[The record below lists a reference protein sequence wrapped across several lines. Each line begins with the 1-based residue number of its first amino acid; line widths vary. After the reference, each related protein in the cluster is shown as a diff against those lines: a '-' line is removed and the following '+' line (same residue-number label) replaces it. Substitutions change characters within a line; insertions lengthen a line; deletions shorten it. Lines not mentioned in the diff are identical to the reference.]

1 MSNVIKKII
10 NKVNYLYKLHILR
23 DTHLRNVRQWYLDK
37 ADEKLKLNYP
47 LDHLS
52 IAFDIGGYLGNCAF
66 DINQKFN
73 CRVYLFE
80 PVPGFYQE
88 CVRRFANNPSIICL
102 NYGLASRSGRLGIN
116 VDENSSS
123 FSKKTGTNM
132 QQVQVRSI
140 DEVIAE
146 LGVEKIDF
154 IEMNIEGGE
163 FDLLPAMIDSGLIK
177 QVRYLKIQ
185 FHDFVENAVE
195 NRQRIRNSLRKT
207 HREMWNYEFVWESW
221 ELL

>member
-1 MSNVIKKII
+1 MNYLYKKIF
-10 NKVNYLYKLHILR
+10 NKVIYLYKLHILR
-23 DTHLRNVRQWYLDK
+23 DSFLRNVRQWYLDK
-37 ADEKLKLNYP
+37 SDEKLKLNYP

-80 PVPGFYQE
+80 PVPSFFNE
-88 CVRRFANNPSIICL
+88 CTLRFAHNPSVTCL
-102 NYGLASRSGRLGIN
+102 NYGLASASGLLDIN

-123 FSKKTGTNM
+123 FTRHNGANL
-132 QQVQVRSI
+132 QQVRVRSI
-140 DEVIAE
+140 NEVITE
-146 LGVEKIDF
+146 LGVDKIDF

-177 QVRYLKIQ
+177 QVKYLKIQ
-185 FHDFVENAVE
+185 FHNFVDNAVE
-195 NRQRIRNSLRKT
+195 NRHLIRESLRKT